1 MVASL
6 ASNRPVDDKGFPAYG
21 HVDEKGAVM
30 ADITRYPFVRHLR
43 GTPTTHVRHLRRGSV
58 AHQGVGVS
66 FFFRPLAAV
75 LSEVPVDD
83 RELPLLFHARTED
96 FQDLAIQATVTYRV
110 SDPVLTGTRL
120 DFAIDPTTGRW
131 RGSPLEQLGGV
142 LTETAQQHA
151 LDLVARAPLASVL
164 RNGVAAVRNA
174 VMTGTAADQ
183 RLADIGITVVEVR
196 VVALRPE
203 PEMERALQTPTR
215 ERVQQDAD
223 KATFERRAVAVER
236 ERAIGENELTTQ
248 IELARREEQL
258 VGQRGANARR
268 TAEEKAAASEIETT
282 SQASRN
288 RQLAE
293 AKADA
298 TRLVGAAEGAAET
311 ARVDAYRG
319 LDPAT
324 LLGLALRELAGN
336 LPAVDTLV
344 LSPDMLTPLLTRLAT
359 GNQPAIAAAP
369 AAAAPP
375 TTAPGR

>member
-1 MVASL
+1 
-6 ASNRPVDDKGFPAYG
+6 
-21 HVDEKGAVM
+21 M
-30 ADITRYPFVRHLR
+30 ADITRYPFIRHLR
-43 GTPTTHVRHLRRGSV
+43 GTPTAHVLHLRRGTV
-58 AHQGVGVS
+58 AHEGVGLS

-120 DFAIDPTTGRW
+120 DFAIDPGTGRW

-151 LDLVARAPLASVL
+151 LDLVARAPLTEVL
-164 RNGVAAVRNA
+164 RNGVAAVRDA
-174 VMTGTAADQ
+174 VMTGTASDQ
-183 RLADIGITVVEVR
+183 RLADIGISVVEVR

-215 ERVQQDAD
+215 EQVQQDAD
-223 KATFERRAVAVER
+223 KATFERRALAVER
-236 ERAIGENELTTQ
+236 ERAIAQNELTTQ
-248 IELARREEQL
+248 LDLARREEEL
-258 VGQRGANARR
+258 VGQRGQNARR
-268 TAEEKAAASEIETT
+268 NAEEKAAASEIETA

-288 RQLAE
+288 QRLAE
-293 AKADA
+293 AKATA
-298 TRLVGAAEGAAET
+298 TRVVGAADGAAET
-311 ARVDAYRG
+311 AKLDAYRD
-319 LDPAT
+319 LDPGM

-344 LSPDMLTPLLTRLAT
+344 LSPDLLTPLLTR
-359 GNQPAIAAAP
+359 IAAGAQQ
-369 AAAAPP
+369 AAGL
-375 TTAPGR
+375 PGQAR